1 MTPGRGPMAKWNLDK
16 IKNVNQKGTTMA
28 KYTRSE
34 ILDTAKEYVTK
45 DRATEHGDMESNLT
59 TIGELWGVYLERH
72 VDPADV
78 AVMMTLLKIARIKSN
93 PSNSDSWI
101 DGCGYMSCGGE
112 LSAKRPDPKPIPP
125 YEGGNT

>member
-16 IKNVNQKGTTMA
+16 IKNVNQKGMTMA

-45 DRATEHGDMESNLT
+45 DRAATHGDMESNLT
-59 TIGELWGVYLERH
+59 TIAELWGVYLERH

-78 AVMMTLLKIARIKSN
+78 AVMMTMLKIARIKSN
-93 PSNSDSWI
+93 PSNADNWVDS
-101 DGCGYMSCGGE
+101 CGYMACGGE
-112 LSAKRPDPKPIPP
+112 LSARRPDPKPIAP